1 MLSIS
6 LKHSLIHS
14 RTQSAQTL
22 AEAIEVAGLS
32 EALSGG
38 SFTIFAPTD
47 NAFLEYFDAAK
58 TTKEAFLVTTTLFLS
73 LCLSFLLWKGPL
85 FVTLTLSH
93 QTHTLLQAD
102 KEKLANVLK
111 YHVVEGVITGKAL
124 LTCGE
129 LKTLQGSMVKSVV
142 DASERAFMNDEAK
155 VETTDVE
162 ADNGVF
168 HIIDY
173 PLNPPKS
180 A

>member
-1 MLSIS
+1 MHSIRTDS
-6 LKHSLIHS
+6 CRGHRGRRTHWGPIRRLIHHLRPHWQCLPRILRCRKDHQGGILGNYKTS
-14 RTQSAQTL
+14 SSILSFSYCGKALFITLTFSQRTH
-22 AEAIEVAGLS
+22 
-32 EALSGG
+32 ALS
-38 SFTIFAPTD
+38 
-47 NAFLEYFDAAK
+47 
-58 TTKEAFLVTTTLFLS
+58 
-73 LCLSFLLWKGPL
+73 
-85 FVTLTLSH
+85 
-93 QTHTLLQAD
+93 QAD

-111 YHVVEGVITGKAL
+111 YHVVEGVTTGKEL